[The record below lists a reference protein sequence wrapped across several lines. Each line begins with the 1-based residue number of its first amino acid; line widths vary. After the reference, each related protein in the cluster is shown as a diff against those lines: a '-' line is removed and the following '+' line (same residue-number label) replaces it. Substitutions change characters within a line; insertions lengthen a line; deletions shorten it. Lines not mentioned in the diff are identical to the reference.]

1 MSVMCSV
8 DEAVSETLHALAGY
22 PSKTDWP
29 LDRRPVETTE
39 ALLGGFDMHQHL
51 TRHVILR
58 TGGCWLCS
66 GFCRCRDCCTRMA
79 CCHAGLLLSWV
90 STNSLTSSEFLTA
103 T

>member
-22 PSKTDWP
+22 PSKTDWQ

-58 TGGCWLCS
+58 TGGCL
-66 GFCRCRDCCTRMA
+66 A
-79 CCHAGLLLSWV
+79 V
-90 STNSLTSSEFLTA
+90 
-103 T
+103 